1 MGRTKS
7 PINTELNAEV
17 PLSDDLNVSLNA
29 MTQHRMEIMQQFG
42 DGQPYERDR
51 IVHEARFYMAQSA
64 EAMLEAGKR
73 LIILKENEPHGD
85 FVGIVEEQ
93 LGLHVRAAQRMM
105 KASLKYLSP
114 KLEP

>member
-85 FVGIVEEQ
+85 FVGIVKNN
-93 LGLHVRAAQRMM
+93 LVCMCAQHN
-105 KASLKYLSP
+105 
-114 KLEP
+114 E

>member
-7 PINTELNAEV
+7 PINTELNADV

-42 DGQPYERDR
+42 DGLPYERER

-64 EAMLEAGKR
+64 ESMLEAGKR

-85 FVGIVEEQ
+85 FTNILEND
-93 LGLHVRAAQRMM
+93 LGLAPQVARRMM
-105 KASLKYLSP
+105 QASVKFLGNG
-114 KLEP
+114 